1 MTWCHHVSGTHM
13 EHPLRN
19 FGMGAHSQGIDKG
32 IWLQL
37 ERVTVARLLVRK
49 STRIRKVRLLTDL
62 THFLHHY
69 HDTKDDK
76 S

>member
-1 MTWCHHVSGTHM
+1 MTWYHHVSGTHM

-19 FGMGAHSQGIDKG
+19 FGTGAHWQGIDKV
-32 IWLQL
+32 

-49 STRIRKVRLLTDL
+49 STRIRKVTLLTDL
-62 THFLHHY
+62 TRFLHHY